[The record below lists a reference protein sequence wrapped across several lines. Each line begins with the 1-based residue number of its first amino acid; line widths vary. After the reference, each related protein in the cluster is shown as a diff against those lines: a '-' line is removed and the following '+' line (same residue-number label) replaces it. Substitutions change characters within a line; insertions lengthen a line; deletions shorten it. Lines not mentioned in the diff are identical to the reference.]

1 MKLFQHMELLEAYK
15 HVAND
20 GQALHV
26 WIPPE
31 GKWPGAPKCFLK
43 SNKQWGHLM
52 DLNEERLIETAKR
65 LGVKVIKV
73 AQCGRRSQHIDLC
86 GKPLEKAIKECE
98 DLFGE

>member
-1 MKLFQHMELLEAYK
+1 MKLFQHREVLEAYK
-15 HVAND
+15 YVAD
-20 GQALHV
+20 GGQALHV
-26 WIPPE
+26 WAPLG

-52 DLNEERLIETAKR
+52 DLDEERLVETAKR

-73 AQCGRRSQHIDLC
+73 AQCGRRSQHINLC

-98 DLFGE
+98 GLFKE